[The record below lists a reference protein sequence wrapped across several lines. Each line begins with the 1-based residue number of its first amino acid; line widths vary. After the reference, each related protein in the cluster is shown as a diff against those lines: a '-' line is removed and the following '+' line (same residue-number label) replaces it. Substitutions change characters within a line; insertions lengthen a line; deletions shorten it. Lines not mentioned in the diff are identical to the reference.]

1 MPQLCRCTAP
11 LLDAQQ
17 THGAGASSPRT
28 ALGGLAPWAGTGTA
42 SPVFPSVASRR
53 LFVTETA
60 LGCETSLRRGSL
72 RTTPA
77 RPVQFFAEPLPGC
90 SQSTAAKKSLFNR
103 SGSLR
108 QHPRSEESRQHL
120 CVPSLP
126 CKGSAG
132 EPSHSP
138 AVGPGLSL
146 LQKAA

>member
-1 MPQLCRCTAP
+1 MPQHRGCTAP

-17 THGAGASSPRT
+17 TLRAGASSPDT
-28 ALGGLAPWAGTGTA
+28 ALGGLGPWAGTGTA
-42 SPVFPSVASRR
+42 SPVFPSVTSRG
-53 LFVTETA
+53 LFVTETV
-60 LGCETSLRRGSL
+60 LGCETSLQRGSL

-90 SQSTAAKKSLFNR
+90 SQSTAAKKSLFNG

-108 QHPRSEESRQHL
+108 QHPCPEESRQHL

-132 EPSHSP
+132 ERSHSP
-138 AVGPGLSL
+138 GVGPGLSL